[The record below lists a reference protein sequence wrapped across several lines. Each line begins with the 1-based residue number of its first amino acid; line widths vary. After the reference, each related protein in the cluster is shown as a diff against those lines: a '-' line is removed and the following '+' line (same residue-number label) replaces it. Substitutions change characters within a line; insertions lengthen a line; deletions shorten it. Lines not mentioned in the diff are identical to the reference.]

1 MTCLEVALPEG
12 PPRVAAQLALLED
25 DAELAVDDVAPL
37 VQKVV
42 RGRIPVAPGQD
53 VGVADAVNLLV
64 AGIAVDLLE
73 VGGEEP
79 GNT

>member
-1 MTCLEVALPEG
+1 
-12 PPRVAAQLALLED
+12 
-25 DAELAVDDVAPL
+25 
-37 VQKVV
+37 
-42 RGRIPVAPGQD
+42 
-53 VGVADAVNLLV
+53 VADAVDLLV